1 MATKTKE
8 PITVVPTKNPDRQT
22 DQSIS
27 EKIAMAFGKFWNVI
41 VWNDD
46 IHSFEEVIDCLMQV
60 LGINEQDAFTH
71 AYTVHT
77 LGKSVVASETQE
89 KAEHY
94 HAQIEEFGLFVTLER
109 NS

>member
-46 IHSFEEVIDCLMQV
+46 IHSFDWHSFQQEYREY
-60 LGINEQDAFTH
+60 QD
-71 AYTVHT
+71 
-77 LGKSVVASETQE
+77 L
-89 KAEHY
+89 
-94 HAQIEEFGLFVTLER
+94 L
-109 NS
+109 